1 MTSTPARLTLKT
13 HRDRRNWWQSPWI
26 RRVLLVVPALLVVLG
41 LANVFGQRPTTTSA
55 ATSMAR
61 LTVDAPTHGRSGLI
75 YAAHFR
81 IEAIEQLKDARLIID
96 PGWAD
101 GYTVN
106 GVTPQPLTQG
116 SSNGRLNFGFGH
128 VPASHQLDFWL
139 SLQINPTSVGHHS
152 QRVSLYDGRTQVV
165 TIRRAI
171 FIFP

>member
-1 MTSTPARLTLKT
+1 
-13 HRDRRNWWQSPWI
+13 
-26 RRVLLVVPALLVVLG
+26 VLG

-116 SSNGRLNFGFGH
+116 SSDGRLNFGFGH

-139 SLQINPTSVGHHS
+139 SLQINPTTIGHHS